1 VADPRQASVPV
12 AGMLSK
18 KYAAG
23 RAALIDKTKA
33 RCNAAPGNPLP
44 YRSDT
49 IYLSAID
56 ADGNIVSLI
65 QSVYQHFGSGV
76 LVDGMGF
83 HLHNRGALF
92 SFDPQHP
99 NVVAPRKRPFQ
110 TIIPAFMEKDDRH
123 IGFGIMG
130 GSNQAQAHA
139 QFVSNVADHGMNL
152 QAAHEAPRF
161 TKLTWGG
168 CDVMIEGRVAPEVL
182 EELRRRGHDVVA
194 HLGVDEK
201 AIAKHHQYLTVVADL
216 DRSRVLYLAED
227 RKEESLDGFWPTLT
241 PAQQE
246 GIQAIAMDMWEPYIQ
261 STREHLEDAATK
273 IVFDKFHIE
282 KQLHEAVDKVR
293 KAEHRTLR
301 KTDDDRLTGTKYLW
315 LMRPHRM
322 TAAQRQTFRLLKA
335 SELDV
340 ARAWTLKERFR
351 QFWGYVYPRAATT
364 FFTRWFWHATHSRLQ
379 PMAKVAW
386 LIRTHFVNILTYLT
400 HHLTNAGLEA
410 VNATIQWVKKTARGF
425 RNVEHFKTAIYF
437 HCGGLDLY
445 PHESR

>member
-1 VADPRQASVPV
+1 MRDTDLYKAILGLTPPWTVVTVDLDIKGQQVTITVDAGEGPFPCPECQTVVPGYDRKERRWRHLDTCQFTTWIVAEVPRVECPTHGVKQLRVPW
-12 AGMLSK
+12 AEPGSQFT
-18 KYAAG
+18 
-23 RAALIDKTKA
+23 ALFE
-33 RCNAAPGNPLP
+33 RF
-44 YRSDT
+44 
-49 IYLSAID
+49 AID
-56 ADGNIVSLI
+56 VLQECAVQGGADLLRISWDEAWGIEERAVR
-65 QSVYQHFGSGV
+65 
-76 LVDGMGF
+76 
-83 HLHNRGALF
+83 RGLA
-92 SFDPQHP
+92 
-99 NVVAPRKRPFQ
+99 
-110 TIIPAFMEKDDRH
+110 
-123 IGFGIMG
+123 
-130 GSNQAQAHA
+130 
-139 QFVSNVADHGMNL
+139 
-152 QAAHEAPRF
+152 
-161 TKLTWGG
+161 
-168 CDVMIEGRVAPEVL
+168 
-182 EELRRRGHDVVA
+182 RRGHDVVA

-201 AIAKHHQYLTVVADL
+201 AIAKHHTYLTVVADL

-282 KQLHEAVDKVR
+282 KHLHEAVDKVR
-293 KAEHRTLR
+293 KAEHRALR
-301 KTDDDRLTGTKYLW
+301 KADDDRLTGTKYLW

-351 QFWGYVYPRAATT
+351 QFWGYVYPWAATT